1 MGGWTAWRTGK
12 SVAENWQTYGTLVVY
27 SRLTSFGQRIFVQD
41 LVTGAETQVSF
52 GPGSDEQPSFC
63 ADSYF
68 IAFSST
74 RGGGHGIY
82 LTTRHGGD
90 AKRVL
95 KPGDFWLET
104 FDTSHWFVNPSTTEA
119 AELWVVDIVPK
130 KK

>member
-1 MGGWTAWRTGK
+1 MREAKTSEKLRRSEQHGK
-12 SVAENWQTYGTLVVY
+12 LRRLVQRSLKGTVVEG
-27 SRLTSFGQRIFVQD
+27 R
-41 LVTGAETQVSF
+41 
-52 GPGSDEQPSFC
+52 
-63 ADSYF
+63 
-68 IAFSST
+68 
-74 RGGGHGIY
+74 
-82 LTTRHGGD
+82 GD

>member
-1 MGGWTAWRTGK
+1 MKHLLESLLASARAPPRAARPRGAGDATPPPPARPGIVRVVK
-12 SVAENWQTYGTLVVY
+12 GTVVEG
-27 SRLTSFGQRIFVQD
+27 R
-41 LVTGAETQVSF
+41 
-52 GPGSDEQPSFC
+52 
-63 ADSYF
+63 
-68 IAFSST
+68 
-74 RGGGHGIY
+74 
-82 LTTRHGGD
+82 GD